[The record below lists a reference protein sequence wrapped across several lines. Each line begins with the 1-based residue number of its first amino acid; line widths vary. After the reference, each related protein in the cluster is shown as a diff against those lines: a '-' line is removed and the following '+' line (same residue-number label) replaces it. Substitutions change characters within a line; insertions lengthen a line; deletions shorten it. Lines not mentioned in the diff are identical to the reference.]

1 MNVLEKILE
10 EIEHEAMT
18 NKEIGRKQ
26 CEGMARAINIVSS
39 HLNEFLN
46 CDIGNNCHVY
56 DIDKITTEEIKPI
69 SKEYIDE
76 CKEVSKKYKKNTGI
90 NNKCSDCSRRKWY
103 QIGYSDAENINIEKI
118 KAINKEME
126 DYLFEKYCIEGFDE
140 VLDGIF
146 KKYLDLCKNIDA
158 VTNDDWIDCKKSMP
172 TKDMDKKPV
181 WIVYGSLMNL
191 SVEFA
196 YCEWTLSEDEYGND
210 DSYTQFYIPQAPC
223 SYYPSSNLVHY
234 WKPVDIPNFSE
245 GVRK

>member
-1 MNVLEKILE
+1 MRLYVSALEIIRQKLLIMERCLIIRICWRWSDERSKNRCITYSNSNYITDMDNPVFAIPLQRNQRGVNLRMNVLEKILE

-46 CDIGNNCHVY
+46 CDIGKNCHVY

-146 KKYLDLCKNIDA
+146 KKYLDLCN
-158 VTNDDWIDCKKSMP
+158 
-172 TKDMDKKPV
+172 
-181 WIVYGSLMNL
+181 
-191 SVEFA
+191 
-196 YCEWTLSEDEYGND
+196 
-210 DSYTQFYIPQAPC
+210 
-223 SYYPSSNLVHY
+223 SNFPHQ
-234 WKPVDIPNFSE
+234 
-245 GVRK
+245 